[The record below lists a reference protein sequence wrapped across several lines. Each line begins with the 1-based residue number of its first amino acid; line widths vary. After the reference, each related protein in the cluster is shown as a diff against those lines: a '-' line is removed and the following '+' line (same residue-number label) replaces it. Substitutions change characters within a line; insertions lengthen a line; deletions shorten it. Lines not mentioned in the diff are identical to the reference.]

1 MVIGK
6 KMVEN
11 VNDQIQAELESA
23 YLYLS
28 MSAWLEERN
37 LPGCAHWMRKQAG
50 EEREHAMKL
59 FGYLVSRG
67 GRVELKEIAAPKL
80 EWESATAVFAETLAH
95 EQKVTERIYRMVS
108 LAREEKD
115 YATENLLAWYV
126 NEQVEE
132 EETASLILEKLKM
145 LGESPISM
153 SMLDKELG
161 SR

>member
-1 MVIGK
+1 MVAS
-6 KMVEN
+6 
-11 VNDQIQAELESA
+11 VNDQIQAEFESA

-28 MSAWLEERN
+28 MSAWFEEQN
-37 LPGCAHWMRKQAG
+37 LSGCAHWMKKQAD
-50 EEREHAMKL
+50 EEREHAMK
-59 FGYLVSRG
+59 FFEYLVSRG
-67 GRVELKEIAAPKL
+67 GRAELKEIAAPKF
-80 EWESATAVFAETLAH
+80 EWESATGVFAETLAH
-95 EQKVTERIYRMVS
+95 EQKVTELIYRMVS

-145 LGESPISM
+145 LGESPISLT
-153 SMLDKELG
+153 MLDKELG